1 MKWIAVASLAL
12 ALVACNA
19 QREESPKSEA
29 PAQEPS
35 AEAPQTP
42 PATAPE
48 AATPESPDALQT
60 PDAAQA
66 PDSAQA
72 PAAPQKDDKWRLS
85 EFDWGDSPDTVA
97 ETIHF
102 TDGFLC
108 YQHKLFERCAFVKT
122 KIDGE
127 ELLTQ
132 FSFVDG
138 KLWRIDVLTPD
149 LDASQADA
157 HLERVWKLLA
167 AWVTRFKGEAPEQQP
182 FPQRDAMTPK
192 QEVVTHR
199 WKLPEQEIRI
209 VVARAPEDGKWF
221 TAARFVDPAWAKQDP
236 PPQRVEPLSIPKKG
250 AHL

>member
-12 ALVACNA
+12 ALAACNA
-19 QREESPKSEA
+19 QREESSKSEA
-29 PAQEPS
+29 PAQEPG
-35 AEAPQTP
+35 AEAQQTP
-42 PATAPE
+42 PAEAPGAATPAQPE
-48 AATPESPDALQT
+48 AAQT
-60 PDAAQA
+60 P
-66 PDSAQA
+66 P
-72 PAAPQKDDKWRLS
+72 APQKDDKWRLS
-85 EFDWGDSPDTVA
+85 EFGWGDSPDTVA

-108 YQHKLFERCAFVKT
+108 YTHKLFERCAFVKT

-127 ELLTQ
+127 ELLAQ

-138 KLWRIDVLTPD
+138 KLWRIDVQTPD
-149 LDASQADA
+149 LDAEQADA

-182 FPQRDAMTPK
+182 FPQRDALAPK

-199 WKLPEQEIRI
+199 WRLPDQEIRI
-209 VVARAPEDGKWF
+209 VVAGGPEDGKWF
-221 TAARFVDPAWAKQDP
+221 TSARFVDPAWSKQDP
-236 PPQRVEPLSIPKKG
+236 PSQRVEPLSTPKKG

>member
-1 MKWIAVASLAL
+1 MRWIAIASLAL
-12 ALVACNA
+12 ALAACNA

-29 PAQEPS
+29 PAQGPGAQAS
-35 AEAPQTP
+35 QTP
-42 PATAPE
+42 PATTPEAAAPE
-48 AATPESPDALQT
+48 APPLEPQT
-60 PDAAQA
+60 P
-66 PDSAQA
+66 S
-72 PAAPQKDDKWRLS
+72 APQKDEKWRLS

-97 ETIHF
+97 ETLHY

-127 ELLTQ
+127 ELLAQ

-149 LDASQADA
+149 LDATQADA

-167 AWVTRFKGEAPEQQP
+167 AWVTRFKGEAPEQTP
-182 FPQRDAMTPK
+182 FPQRGALAPK

-199 WKLPEQEIRI
+199 WRLPDQEIRI
-209 VVARAPEDGKWF
+209 LVGGAPDEGKWF
-221 TAARFVDPAWAKQDP
+221 TAARFVDPAWSKQDP
-236 PPQRVEPLSIPKKG
+236 PPARVEPLSIPKKG

>member
-1 MKWIAVASLAL
+1 MKWVAVASLAL
-12 ALVACNA
+12 ALAACNA

-29 PAQEPS
+29 PAQGPG
-35 AEAPQTP
+35 AEAQQAP
-42 PATAPE
+42 PTAAPE
-48 AATPESPDALQT
+48 AAAPETPPFEPQT
-60 PDAAQA
+60 P
-66 PDSAQA
+66 S
-72 PAAPQKDDKWRLS
+72 APQKDEKWRLS

-97 ETIHF
+97 ETVRY

-108 YQHKLFERCAFVKT
+108 YTHKLFERCAFVKT

-127 ELLTQ
+127 ELLAQ

-149 LDASQADA
+149 LDAAQADS

-167 AWVTRFKGEAPEQQP
+167 AWVTRFHGEATEQQP
-182 FPQRDAMTPK
+182 FPQRVALAPK

-199 WKLPEQEIRI
+199 WRLPDQEIRI
-209 VVARAPEDGKWF
+209 LVGRSPEDAKWF
-221 TAARFVDPAWAKQDP
+221 TAARVVDPAWSKEDP
-236 PPQRVEPLSIPKKG
+236 PPQRVEPLAVLKKG

>member
-12 ALVACNA
+12 ALVACDA
-19 QREESPKSEA
+19 QREQSPKSEA
-29 PAQEPS
+29 PSPEAA
-35 AEAPQTP
+35 AEAPPEQTP
-42 PATAPE
+42 PAASPD
-48 AATPESPDALQT
+48 AATPAQ
-60 PDAAQA
+60 PDAAQT
-66 PDSAQA
+66 
-72 PAAPQKDDKWRLS
+72 PAAPQQDEKWRLS

-108 YQHKLFERCAFVKT
+108 YTHKLFERCAFVKT

-127 ELLTQ
+127 ELLAQ

-138 KLWRIDVLTPD
+138 KLWRIDVQTPD
-149 LDASQADA
+149 LDAGQADA

-167 AWVTRFKGEAPEQQP
+167 AWVTRFKGEASEQQP
-182 FPQRDAMTPK
+182 FPQRDSLTAK

-209 VVARAPEDGKWF
+209 VVAGGPEDGKWF
-221 TAARFVDPAWAKQDP
+221 TSARFVDPAWAKQDP
-236 PPQRVEPLSIPKKG
+236 PSNRVEPLSIPKKG

>member
-1 MKWIAVASLAL
+1 MRWIAVASLAL

-29 PAQEPS
+29 PAQGPG
-35 AEAPQTP
+35 AEAQENP
-42 PATAPE
+42 PAAAPE
-48 AATPESPDALQT
+48 TATPELAT
-60 PDAAQA
+60 PEA
-66 PDSAQA
+66 PVA
-72 PAAPQKDDKWRLS
+72 PETPTGPPQKDEKWRLS

-97 ETIHF
+97 ETVRY

-127 ELLTQ
+127 ELLAQ

-138 KLWRIDVLTPD
+138 KLWRIDVTTPD
-149 LDASQADA
+149 LDATQADA

-167 AWVTRFKGEAPEQQP
+167 AWVTRFHGEAPEQQP
-182 FPQRDAMTPK
+182 FPQRDALAPK

-199 WKLPEQEIRI
+199 WRLPDQEIRI
-209 VVARAPEDGKWF
+209 LVAGAPDEGKWF
-221 TAARFVDPAWAKQDP
+221 TAARFVDPAWSNQDP